1 MKTGI
6 IILAAGNS
14 SRLGKPKQLLNYQG
28 KTLLEIVSRAA
39 IESSCKP
46 IIVVLGAYATEI
58 SAKHHFPELKYVIND
73 QWERGISS
81 SIAVGMSAVLA
92 INHDIQQ
99 VILAVSDQPFISAEI
114 FENLIK
120 TQQLSDK
127 GIIASSYA
135 ETLGTPVLFSK
146 KYFPQL
152 LSLQGNQGAKQ
163 LLNEYPEDSSSL
175 VFTLGD
181 IDIDT
186 TSDYN
191 NLNLQR

>member
-39 IESSCKP
+39 IASSCKP

-73 QWERGISS
+73 QWERGMSS

-92 INHDIQQ
+92 INQDIQQ
-99 VILAVSDQPFISAEI
+99 VIIAVSDQPFISAEI